1 MKILSPAGNF
11 ESLKMAVYNGADEVY
26 LGISKFNARN
36 NIQGFTFDD
45 LDEIVF
51 FTHIHNVK
59 INLTVNIL
67 FNDEEILDAVDLV
80 VSAYNKGVDCFI
92 VQDIGLAYLLHKYYP
107 QIEIHAST
115 QMAICNLEGAQYLSQ
130 FGFKRLVLAREVLLD
145 EIKRIKDN
153 LDVEIEYFCQGAL
166 CVCFSGNCYLSSY
179 LFDASGNR
187 GKCKQL
193 CRLPYTLKKDGKV
206 LKEGYLLSA
215 KDFNMIKRL
224 TDLKDAGVDV
234 IKIEGRARR
243 PFYVAMATSEYKN
256 AILKKP
262 INEQNLKLAFNRDY
276 TAGYFDGNGKIISNY
291 NNHIGIKIGE
301 VKKVNYGK
309 KFNEIY
315 FTSNYELSKKSSI
328 KLFDGIK
335 EISTISL
342 FDLKQIDTNL
352 YMTTSTQRA
361 SVGNNVNII
370 LDYEKETKVLAFE
383 KKKDLKIEINALQ
396 NQKIYAKT
404 NIFGKIFELY
414 GDILEPAKN
423 QGLSQNDVLTCFQK
437 NDYFNPI
444 IELNTNNVFI
454 PKSILNE
461 FRRTFYENLRIFI
474 MNCLSHNLAK
484 QKIENYKDAIIFDN
498 FQIVENKSTYLKNTN
513 IIYSPE
519 YYKEDDILIFNEY
532 CKKQNKKMYL
542 DLPNF
547 ATKQDVE
554 YLKNIVEKN
563 KLPIIANNYYALT
576 FNTEIIIGGG
586 LNVYNHYSANFYNLP
601 IICSEDSV
609 TSKTKFP
616 YMTLRHCPFKN
627 DLGATCDKC
636 PYKNG
641 YTLTMQNG
649 KDLKI
654 KRKKLSSCTFYLT
667 D

>member
-1 MKILSPAGNF
+1 MKVLSPAGNF

-36 NIQGFTFDD
+36 NIQGFTLDY

-67 FNDEEILDAVDLV
+67 FNDDEILDAVDLV

-92 VQDIGLAYLLHKYYP
+92 IQDIGLAYLLHKYYP

-130 FGFKRLVLAREVLLD
+130 FGFKRIVLAREVLLD
-145 EIKRIKDN
+145 EIKRINDN
-153 LDVEIEYFCQGAL
+153 LNVEIEYFCQGAL

-193 CRLPYTLKKDGKV
+193 CRLPYSLKKDGKI
-206 LKEGYLLSA
+206 LAQGYLLSA
-215 KDFNMIKRL
+215 KDFNMSTRL
-224 TDLKDAGVDV
+224 PDLEKVGVDV
-234 IKIEGRARR
+234 LKIEGRARR
-243 PFYVAMATSEYKN
+243 PFYVATATNEYKN
-256 AILKKP
+256 ALLGKKV
-262 INEQNLKLAFNRDY
+262 NEQNLKLAFNRGY

-291 NNHIGIKIGE
+291 NNHIGFKIGE

-309 KFNEIY
+309 RFNEIY

-328 KLFDGIK
+328 KLFDGTK
-335 EISTISL
+335 EVSTIAL
-342 FDLKQIDTNL
+342 FDLKQLDTDL

-361 SVGNNVNII
+361 KVGNIVNLI
-370 LDYEKETKVLAFE
+370 LDYDKEQQVLSFVNKV
-383 KKKDLKIEINALQ
+383 DLQIEITALQ
-396 NQKIYAKT
+396 NEKLCARC
-404 NIFGKIFELY
+404 NILGKEFTTFGEA
-414 GDILEPAKN
+414 LESSKN
-423 QGLSQNDVLTCFQK
+423 QALTEKDVLTCFQK

-444 IELNTNNVFI
+444 VTLNTNNVFV
-454 PKSILNE
+454 PKSVLNE
-461 FRRTFYENLRIFI
+461 FRRTFYENLKQFV
-474 MNCLSHNLAK
+474 MQNLSHNLAK
-484 QKIENYKDAIIFDN
+484 QKIEPYGTAKIFGD
-498 FQIVENKSTYLKNTN
+498 FQIVESKSTHLKNSN

-519 YYKEDDILIFNEY
+519 HYDEQDILSFSEC
-532 CKKQNKKMYL
+532 CKNQNKKMYL

-547 ATKQDVE
+547 ATRQDVE
-554 YLKNIVEKN
+554 FLKNLVEKHH
-563 KLPIIANNYYALT
+563 LPIVANNYYALT
-576 FNTEIIIGGG
+576 FNTEIVIGGG
-586 LNVYNHYSANFYNLP
+586 LNVYNHYSASFYNLP
-601 IICSEDSV
+601 IICSEDSIAPRAD
-609 TSKTKFP
+609 FP

-636 PYKNG
+636 PYQKG
-641 YTLTMQNG
+641 YSLALQNG
-649 KDLKI
+649 KELKI

>member
-59 INLTVNIL
+59 INMTVNIL

-92 VQDIGLAYLLHKYYP
+92 IQDIGLAYLLHKYYP

-115 QMAICNLEGAQYLSQ
+115 QMAICNFEGAKYLSR
-130 FGFKRLVLAREVLLD
+130 FGFRRIVLAREVLLD
-145 EIKRIKDN
+145 EIKRIKEN

-166 CVCFSGNCYLSSY
+166 CVCFSGNCYISSY
-179 LFDASGNR
+179 LLDASGNR

-193 CRLPYTLKKDGKV
+193 CRLPYTLKKDGKE

-215 KDFNMIKRL
+215 KDFNMSKRL
-224 TDLKDAGVDV
+224 PELENAGVDV
-234 IKIEGRARR
+234 LKIEGRARR
-243 PFYVAMATSEYKN
+243 PFYVAMATSEYKK
-256 AILKKP
+256 AMLGKT

-315 FTSNYELSKKSSI
+315 FTSNYDLSKKSSI

-335 EISTISL
+335 EVSTISL

-352 YMTTSTQRA
+352 YMTTSTQKA
-361 SVGNNVNII
+361 YIGNYVNII
-370 LDYEKETKVLAFE
+370 LDYNKEEQVLAFE
-383 KKKDLKIEINALQ
+383 NKKKLKIEITALQ

-404 NIFGKIFELY
+404 CILGKKFELF
-414 GDILEPAKN
+414 GEILEPAKN
-423 QGLSQNDVLTCFQK
+423 QGLTLQDVAVCFQK
-437 NDYFNPI
+437 NEYFSPT
-444 IELNTNNVFI
+444 IEFNTDNVFV

-461 FRRTFYENLRIFI
+461 FRRTFYEKLKEFVMLNLR
-474 MNCLSHNLAK
+474 HNIEK
-484 QKIENYKDAIIFDN
+484 QKIENYHDAIIFDD
-498 FQIVENKSTYLKNTN
+498 FQIVESKTDYLKNSN

-519 YYKEDDILIFNEY
+519 YYNEEDILTFCEH

-554 YLKNIVEKN
+554 LLKNIVEKY

-576 FNTEIIIGGG
+576 FNTQIVIGGG
-586 LNVYNHYSANFYNLP
+586 LNVYNHYSANYYNLP
-601 IICSEDSV
+601 IICSEDSIAP
-609 TSKTKFP
+609 KTKFA
-616 YMTLRHCPFKN
+616 YMTLRHCPLKN
-627 DLGATCDKC
+627 DLGSSCDKC
-636 PYKNG
+636 PYQKG
-641 YTLTMQNG
+641 YSLVMQNG
-649 KDLKI
+649 KELKI
-654 KRKKLSSCTFYLT
+654 KRKKLSTCTFYLT

>member
-59 INLTVNIL
+59 INMTVNIL
-67 FNDEEILDAVDLV
+67 FNDDEILDAVDLV

-92 VQDIGLAYLLHKYYP
+92 IQDIGLAYLLHKYYP

-115 QMAICNLEGAQYLSQ
+115 QMAICNLEGAKYLSQ
-130 FGFKRLVLAREVLLD
+130 FGFKRIVLAREVLLD
-145 EIKRIKDN
+145 EIKRINDN

-166 CVCFSGNCYLSSY
+166 CVCFSGNCYISSY
-179 LFDASGNR
+179 LLDASGNR

-193 CRLPYTLKKDGKV
+193 CRLPYTLKKDGKT
-206 LKEGYLLSA
+206 LKDGYLLSA
-215 KDFNMIKRL
+215 KDFNMSKRL
-224 TDLKDAGVDV
+224 SELEMAGVDV
-234 IKIEGRARR
+234 LKIEGRARR
-243 PFYVAMATSEYKN
+243 PFYVAMATNEYKK
-256 AILKKP
+256 AMLGET
-262 INEQNLKLAFNRDY
+262 INERNLKLAFNRNY

-291 NNHIGIKIGE
+291 NNHIGMRIGE

-328 KLFDGIK
+328 KLFDGIR
-335 EISTISL
+335 EVSTISL

-352 YMTTSTQRA
+352 YMTTSTQKA
-361 SVGNNVNII
+361 NVGNFVNII
-370 LDYEKETKVLAFE
+370 LDYAKEEQVLAFE
-383 KKKDLKIEINALQ
+383 NKKDIEIEINALK

-404 NIFGKIFELY
+404 NILGKDFELF
-414 GDILEPAKN
+414 GEMLEPAKN
-423 QGLSQNDVLTCFQK
+423 QELSQNDVLTCFQK
-437 NDYFNPI
+437 NEYFNPI
-444 IELNTNNVFI
+444 INLNTDNVFI

-461 FRRTFYENLRIFI
+461 FRRTFYENLRIFV
-474 MNCLSHNLAK
+474 MQNLSHNIEK
-484 QKIENYKDAIIFDN
+484 KKIESFGDAIILDD
-498 FQIVENKSTYLKNTN
+498 FQIVEDKNTYLKNSN

-519 YYKEDDILIFNEY
+519 YYSEEDILDFYEH
-532 CKKQNKKMYL
+532 CKKQNKSMYL

-554 YLKNIVEKN
+554 LLKQIVEKN

-576 FNTEIIIGGG
+576 FNTKIVIGGG

-601 IICSEDSV
+601 IICGEDSIAP
-609 TSKTKFP
+609 KTKFA

-636 PYKNG
+636 PYQKG

-649 KDLKI
+649 KELKI